1 MKAIIFDDFGS
12 ADVMRL
18 ADVSM
23 PEVRRDD
30 LLVKVMA
37 AGVNRAD
44 LLQREG
50 VYGSQTYGDSSIL
63 GLEVAG
69 EVIAVGNAVSDYA
82 VGDRVMGIVGGG
94 AYAQYAR
101 LDSGMAAVIPSD
113 MSFTDAAAVMESFVT
128 AWEALANLGGI
139 AEGEIVLVHAAAGGI
154 GSAAVQLAK
163 AQGATVLATAS
174 GNNIESVLAL
184 GADAV
189 FDYRQ
194 VDFEAEII
202 DVTASRGVD
211 LIIDFVGGSYLARNI
226 RSLAPGGRLV
236 QVGLL
241 GRDDNAIIPLGTV
254 LHNHLQLL
262 GTVMKS
268 RSRAEKRAMIRRFRD
283 EVLPMMGKE
292 LQPVVG
298 ALYSLSAASDAHR
311 RMEAGGVFGKIVLGD
326 FHPNTGRTDS
336 RSGEG

>member
-1 MKAIIFDDFGS
+1 MKAIMFDDFGS
-12 ADVMRL
+12 ADVLRLGEAPMPKMR
-18 ADVSM
+18 
-23 PEVRRDD
+23 PDD

-50 VYGSQTYGDSSIL
+50 VYGSQSYGDSTIL

-69 EVIAVGNAVSDYA
+69 EVIAMGDGVSGFA
-82 VGDRVMGIVGGG
+82 IGDRVMGIVGGG
-94 AYAQYAR
+94 AYAQFAR
-101 LDSGMAAVIPSD
+101 LDHGMAAAIPAG

-128 AWEALANLGGI
+128 AWEALSNLGKV
-139 AEGEIVLVHAAAGGI
+139 AKGETVLIHAAAGGI

-163 AQGATVLATAS
+163 AAGAAVLATAS
-174 GNNIESVLAL
+174 ASNIENVLTL

-189 FDYRQ
+189 FDYRLT
-194 VDFEAEII
+194 DFEAEIV
-202 DVTASRGVD
+202 DTTASRGVD
-211 LIIDFVGGSYLARNI
+211 LTIDFVGGSYLARNI

-241 GRDDNAIIPLGTV
+241 GRDSNAIIPLDIV

-268 RSRAEKRAMIRRFRD
+268 RSRSEKRAMIGRFR
-283 EVLPMMGKE
+283 EQVLPRVDHE
-292 LQPVVG
+292 LKPVIG
-298 ALYSLSAASDAHR
+298 ARYPLTAASDAHR
-311 RMEAGGVFGKIVLGD
+311 RMEAGGLFGKVVLMG
-326 FHPNTGRTDS
+326 FHG
-336 RSGEG
+336 

>member
-1 MKAIIFDDFGS
+1 MKAIIFDDFGT
-12 ADVMRL
+12 ADVLRL
-18 ADVSM
+18 GEASM
-23 PEVRRDD
+23 PEVRPDD

-50 VYGSQTYGDSSIL
+50 VYGSQSYGDSTIL

-69 EVIAVGNAVSDYA
+69 EVIAMGDAVTGFA

-101 LDSGMAAVIPSD
+101 LDSGLAAAIPAG

-128 AWEALANLGGI
+128 AWEALSNLGK
-139 AEGEIVLVHAAAGGI
+139 AAKGETVLVHAAAGGV
-154 GSAAVQLAK
+154 GSAAVQLAR
-163 AQGATVLATAS
+163 AAGAAVLATAS
-174 GNNIESVLAL
+174 ASNIENVLSL

-189 FDYRQ
+189 FDYKQ
-194 VDFEAEII
+194 ADFEAEI
-202 DVTASRGVD
+202 VTPASRGVN

-241 GRDDNAIIPLGTV
+241 GRDNDAIIPLDIV

-268 RSRAEKRAMIRRFRD
+268 RSRSEKRAMIGRFR
-283 EVLPMMGKE
+283 EQVLPRVGHE
-292 LQPVVG
+292 LKPVIG
-298 ALYSLSAASDAHR
+298 ATYPLTAASDAHR
-311 RMEAGGVFGKIVLGD
+311 RMEAGGLFGKVVLVG
-326 FHPNTGRTDS
+326 FH
-336 RSGEG
+336 E

>member
-1 MKAIIFDDFGS
+1 MKAIVFDDFGG
-12 ADVMRL
+12 ADVLRL
-18 ADVSM
+18 VDAPM
-23 PEVRRDD
+23 PELRPDD
-30 LLVKVMA
+30 LLIKVKA

-50 VYGSQTYGDSSIL
+50 VYGAQTYGDSDIL

-69 EVIAVGNAVSDYA
+69 EVTAVGNEVIGFA

-101 LDSGMAAVIPSD
+101 LDSGMAAAIPTG
-113 MSFTDAAAVMESFVT
+113 MSFIEAAAVMESFVT
-128 AWEALANLGGI
+128 GWEALAHLGQT
-139 AEGEIVLVHAAAGGI
+139 AKSETVLIHAAAGGI

-163 AQGATVLATAS
+163 AAGATVLATAS
-174 GNNIESVLAL
+174 AINIDNVLSL

-189 FDYRQ
+189 FDYKRM
-194 VDFEAEII
+194 DFEAEIV
-202 DVTASRGVD
+202 DATASRGVD

-241 GRDDNAIIPLGTV
+241 GRDDNAIIPLSVV
-254 LHNHLQLL
+254 LHNHLRLI

-268 RSRAEKRAMIRRFRD
+268 RSKAEKRAMVQRFT
-283 EVLPMMGKE
+283 EQVLPMMGQV
-292 LQPVVG
+292 LTPVIG
-298 ALYSLSAASDAHR
+298 AVYPLAAASEAHR
-311 RMEAGGVFGKIVLGD
+311 RMEAGGLFGKIVLAD
-326 FHPNTGRTDS
+326 FP
-336 RSGEG
+336 E

>member
-1 MKAIIFDDFGS
+1 MKAIMFDDFGS
-12 ADVMRL
+12 ADVLRL
-18 ADVSM
+18 GEAAMPDVR
-23 PEVRRDD
+23 PDD

-50 VYGSQTYGDSSIL
+50 VYGSQSYGDSIVL

-69 EVIAVGNAVSDYA
+69 EVIAMGDAVTGFV

-101 LDSGMAAVIPSD
+101 LDSGLAAAIPAG
-113 MSFTDAAAVMESFVT
+113 MSFTAAAAVMESFVT
-128 AWEALANLGGI
+128 AWEALSNLGKV
-139 AEGEIVLVHAAAGGI
+139 AKGETVLVHAAAGGI

-163 AQGATVLATAS
+163 AAGATVLATAS
-174 GNNIESVLAL
+174 ASNIAKVLSL
-184 GADAV
+184 GADAI
-189 FDYRQ
+189 FDYKQ
-194 VDFEAEII
+194 ADFEAEIV
-202 DVTASRGVD
+202 DTTASRGVD

-241 GRDDNAIIPLGTV
+241 GRDNNAIIPLDIV
-254 LHNHLQLL
+254 LHNHLQLI

-268 RSRAEKRAMIRRFRD
+268 RSR
-283 EVLPMMGKE
+283 
-292 LQPVVG
+292 
-298 ALYSLSAASDAHR
+298 SD
-311 RMEAGGVFGKIVLGD
+311 K
-326 FHPNTGRTDS
+326 
-336 RSGEG
+336 

>member
-12 ADVMRL
+12 ADVLQL
-18 ADVSM
+18 ADV
-23 PEVRRDD
+23 PVPDLRPDD

-50 VYGSQTYGDSSIL
+50 VYGSQSYGDSTIL

-69 EVIAVGNAVSDYA
+69 EVMAVGEAVSGFA
-82 VGDRVMGIVGGG
+82 VGDHVMGIVGGG

-101 LDSGMAAVIPSD
+101 LDSGMAAVIPAG
-113 MSFTDAAAVMESFVT
+113 MSSTNAAAVMESFVT
-128 AWEALANLGGI
+128 AWEALAHLGRI
-139 AEGEIVLVHAAAGGI
+139 AAGETVLVHAAAGGI
-154 GSAAVQLAK
+154 GSAAIQLAK
-163 AQGATVLATAS
+163 SQGARVLATAS
-174 GNNIESVLAL
+174 GANVENVLAL

-194 VDFEAEII
+194 VDFEAEIV

-211 LIIDFVGGSYLARNI
+211 LIIDFVGGSYLSRNI

-241 GRDDNAIIPLGTV
+241 GRDDNAIVPLGTV

-268 RSRAEKRAMIRRFRD
+268 RSRADKRAMVRRFRHQ
-283 EVLPMMGKE
+283 VLPMMGKE
-292 LQPVVG
+292 LQPIVG
-298 ALYSLSAASDAHR
+298 TLYPLSAASDAHR

-326 FHPNTGRTDS
+326 FH
-336 RSGEG
+336 E

>member
-12 ADVMRL
+12 ADVLRL
-18 ADVSM
+18 AEAPMPDVR
-23 PEVRRDD
+23 PDD

-50 VYGSQTYGDSSIL
+50 VYGSQSYGDSNIL

-69 EVIAVGNAVSDYA
+69 EVIAMGDAVTGFT

-101 LDSGMAAVIPSD
+101 LDSGMAAAIPAG
-113 MSFTDAAAVMESFVT
+113 MSFIDAAAVMESFVT
-128 AWEALANLGGI
+128 AWEALSNLGK
-139 AEGEIVLVHAAAGGI
+139 AAKGETVLIHAAAGGI

-163 AQGATVLATAS
+163 AVGAVVLATAS
-174 GNNIESVLAL
+174 ASNIENVLSL
-184 GADAV
+184 GADAA
-189 FDYRQ
+189 FDYKQ
-194 VDFEAEII
+194 VDFEAESI
-202 DVTASRGVD
+202 DATASRGVD

-241 GRDDNAIIPLGTV
+241 GRDDNAIIPLDIV
-254 LHNHLQLL
+254 LHNHLQLI

-268 RSRAEKRAMIRRFRD
+268 RPRSEKRTMVSRFRD
-283 EVLPMMGKE
+283 KVLPMIGKD
-292 LQPVVG
+292 LRPVVG
-298 ALYSLSAASDAHR
+298 AVYPITATSDAHR
-311 RMEAGGVFGKIVLGD
+311 RMEAGGLFGKVVLSG
-326 FHPNTGRTDS
+326 FH
-336 RSGEG
+336 E

>member
-1 MKAIIFDDFGS
+1 MKAIVFDDFGS
-12 ADVMRL
+12 ADVLRL
-18 ADVSM
+18 ADVPI
-23 PEVRRDD
+23 PEVRPDD

-50 VYGSQTYGDSSIL
+50 VYGAQTYGDSDIL

-69 EVIAVGNAVSDYA
+69 EVTAVGNEVTGFA

-101 LDSGMAAVIPSD
+101 VDGGMATAIPTGL
-113 MSFTDAAAVMESFVT
+113 SFMEAAAVMESFVT
-128 AWEALANLGGI
+128 GWEALAHLGQI
-139 AEGEIVLVHAAAGGI
+139 AKSETVLIHAAAGGI

-163 AQGATVLATAS
+163 AAGATVLATAS
-174 GNNIESVLAL
+174 AGNIENVFSL

-189 FDYRQ
+189 FDYRRM
-194 VDFEAEII
+194 DFEAEVV
-202 DVTASRGVD
+202 DATASRGVD

-241 GRDDNAIIPLGTV
+241 GRDDNAKIPLGTV

-268 RSRAEKRAMIRRFRD
+268 RSRSEKRAMICRFRD
-283 EVLPMMGKE
+283 DVLPMMGKE

-298 ALYSLSAASDAHR
+298 ALYPLSATSDAHR
-311 RMEAGGVFGKIVLGD
+311 RMEAGGVFGKIVLGN
-326 FHPNTGRTDS
+326 FHG
-336 RSGEG
+336 

>member
-1 MKAIIFDDFGS
+1 MKAIIFDDFGG
-12 ADVMRL
+12 ADVLRL
-18 ADVSM
+18 ADAPM
-23 PEVRRDD
+23 PELRPDD
-30 LLVKVMA
+30 LLIKVMA

-50 VYGSQTYGDSSIL
+50 VYGSQSYGDSPIL

-69 EVIAVGNAVSDYA
+69 EVMAIGDTVSGFA

-101 LDSGMAAVIPSD
+101 LDNGMAVAIPAGL
-113 MSFTDAAAVMESFVT
+113 SFIEAAAVMESFVT
-128 AWEALANLGGI
+128 GWEALAHLGHV
-139 AEGEIVLVHAAAGGI
+139 AKGETALVHAAAGGI

-163 AQGATVLATAS
+163 AAGAIVLATAS
-174 GNNIESVLAL
+174 ASNIDNVLSL
-184 GADAV
+184 GAEAV
-189 FDYRQ
+189 FDYKRM
-194 VDFEAEII
+194 DFEAEVV
-202 DVTASRGVD
+202 DATASHGVD
-211 LIIDFVGGSYLARNI
+211 LIVDFVGGSYLARNI

-268 RSRAEKRAMIRRFRD
+268 RSRSEKRAMIRRFRD
-283 EVLPMMGKE
+283 DVLPMMGKE

-298 ALYSLSAASDAHR
+298 ALYPLSATSDAHR

-326 FHPNTGRTDS
+326 FHG
-336 RSGEG
+336 

>member
-12 ADVMRL
+12 ADVLRL
-18 ADVSM
+18 GEAPM
-23 PEVRRDD
+23 PNVRPTD

-50 VYGSQTYGDSSIL
+50 VYGSQSYGDSTIL

-69 EVIAVGNAVSDYA
+69 DVVDMGDAVTGFA

-101 LDSGMAAVIPSD
+101 LDYGMAAAIPAG
-113 MSFTDAAAVMESFVT
+113 MSFTDAAAIMESFVT
-128 AWEALANLGGI
+128 AWEALSNLGRV
-139 AEGEIVLVHAAAGGI
+139 AKGETVLVHAAAGGI
-154 GSAAVQLAK
+154 GSAAVKLAK
-163 AQGATVLATAS
+163 AAGTTVLATAS
-174 GNNIESVLAL
+174 ANNIENVLSL

-194 VDFEAEII
+194 ADFEAEIV
-202 DVTASRGVD
+202 DTTASRGVD

-226 RSLAPGGRLV
+226 RGLAPGGRLV

-241 GRDDNAIIPLGTV
+241 GRDKNAIIPLDIV
-254 LHNHLQLL
+254 LHNHLQLM

-268 RSRAEKRAMIRRFRD
+268 RSRSEKRAMIGRFR
-283 EVLPMMGKE
+283 EQVLPRVRRE
-292 LQPVVG
+292 LKPVIG
-298 ALYSLSAASDAHR
+298 ATYSLAAVSDAHR
-311 RMEAGGVFGKIVLGD
+311 RMEAGGLFGKVVLTG
-326 FHPNTGRTDS
+326 FH
-336 RSGEG
+336 E

>member
-12 ADVMRL
+12 ADVLRL
-18 ADVSM
+18 ADVPM
-23 PEVRRDD
+23 PEMRSDD

-69 EVIAVGNAVSDYA
+69 EVIAVGSAVSGFA

-101 LDSGMAAVIPSD
+101 LDSGMAAAIPHH

-128 AWEALANLGGI
+128 AWEALAHLGRI
-139 AEGEIVLVHAAAGGI
+139 AAGETVLVHAAAGGI

-163 AQGATVLATAS
+163 SQGATVLATAS
-174 GNNIESVLAL
+174 GNNIENVRAL

-194 VDFEAEII
+194 VDFEAEIV

-254 LHNHLQLL
+254 LHNHLQVL
-262 GTVMKS
+262 GTIMKS
-268 RSRAEKRAMIRRFRD
+268 RSRGEKRAMIQRLKD
-283 EVLPMMGKE
+283 QVLPMMGKE

-298 ALYSLSAASDAHR
+298 ALFPLSAASDAHR
-311 RMEAGGVFGKIVLGD
+311 RMEAGGVFGKIVLSD
-326 FHPNTGRTDS
+326 LHP
-336 RSGEG
+336 

>member
-1 MKAIIFDDFGS
+1 MKAIMFDDFGN
-12 ADVMRL
+12 ADVLRL
-18 ADVSM
+18 GEAPMPDVR
-23 PEVRRDD
+23 PDD
-30 LLVKVMA
+30 LLVKVIA

-44 LLQREG
+44 VLQREG
-50 VYGSQTYGDSSIL
+50 VYGSQSYGDSTIL

-69 EVIAVGNAVSDYA
+69 EVIAIGDGVTGFS

-101 LDSGMAAVIPSD
+101 LDHGMAAAIPAG

-128 AWEALANLGGI
+128 AWEALSNLGRV
-139 AEGEIVLVHAAAGGI
+139 AKDETVLVHAAAGGM

-163 AQGATVLATAS
+163 AAGATVLATAS
-174 GNNIESVLAL
+174 ASNIANVQTL
-184 GADAV
+184 GAYTV

-241 GRDDNAIIPLGTV
+241 GRDDNAIIPLDIV
-254 LHNHLQLL
+254 LHNHLQLM

-268 RSRAEKRAMIRRFRD
+268 RSRSEKRAMIGRFKKQ
-283 EVLPMMGKE
+283 VLPRVGHE
-292 LQPVVG
+292 LKPVIG
-298 ALYSLSAASDAHR
+298 ATYPLTDVSDAHR
-311 RMEAGGVFGKIVLGD
+311 RMEAGGLLGKIVITS
-326 FHPNTGRTDS
+326 FH
-336 RSGEG
+336 E

>member
-1 MKAIIFDDFGS
+1 MKAIMFDDFGS
-12 ADVMRL
+12 ADVLRL
-18 ADVSM
+18 GEAPM
-23 PEVRRDD
+23 PEVRPDD

-50 VYGSQTYGDSSIL
+50 VYGSQSYGDSTIL

-69 EVIAVGNAVSDYA
+69 EVIAMGDAVTGFA

-94 AYAQYAR
+94 AYAQFAR
-101 LDSGMAAVIPSD
+101 LDYGMAAAIPAG
-113 MSFTDAAAVMESFVT
+113 MSFTDAAAVMESSVT
-128 AWEALANLGGI
+128 AWEALSNLGKV
-139 AEGEIVLVHAAAGGI
+139 AKGETVLVHAAAGGI

-163 AQGATVLATAS
+163 AAGATVLATAS
-174 GNNIESVLAL
+174 AGNIENVLTL

-194 VDFEAEII
+194 ADFEAEII

-226 RSLAPGGRLV
+226 RSLAPGGRVV

-241 GRDDNAIIPLGTV
+241 GRDSNAIIPLDIV
-254 LHNHLQLL
+254 LHNHLQLI

-268 RSRAEKRAMIRRFRD
+268 RSRSEKRAMIGRFR
-283 EVLPMMGKE
+283 EQVLPRVGHE
-292 LQPVVG
+292 LTPVIG
-298 ALYSLSAASDAHR
+298 ATYPLTAAPDAHR
-311 RMEAGGVFGKIVLGD
+311 RMEAGGLFGKVVLTG
-326 FHPNTGRTDS
+326 FH
-336 RSGEG
+336 E

>member
-12 ADVMRL
+12 ADVLRL
-18 ADVSM
+18 ADVPM
-23 PEVRRDD
+23 PEMRADD

-50 VYGSQTYGDSSIL
+50 VYGSQSYGDSDIL

-69 EVIAVGNAVSDYA
+69 EVIAMGNAVTGFA

-101 LDSGMAAVIPSD
+101 LDSGMATAIPSG

-128 AWEALANLGGI
+128 AWEALANLGRI
-139 AEGEIVLVHAAAGGI
+139 AKHEIVLVHAAAGGI

-163 AQGATVLATAS
+163 AAGATVMATAS
-174 GNNIESVLAL
+174 ENNIENVLSL

-194 VDFEAEII
+194 VDFEAESI
-202 DVTASRGVD
+202 DATASRGVD

-241 GRDDNAIIPLGTV
+241 GRDDNAIIPLGIV

-268 RSRAEKRAMIRRFRD
+268 RSRPEKRAMIRRFRD
-283 EVLPMMGKE
+283 QVLPMIGKE

-298 ALYSLSAASDAHR
+298 ALYPLSATSDAHR

-326 FHPNTGRTDS
+326 FHQ
-336 RSGEG
+336 

>member
-12 ADVMRL
+12 ADVLRL
-18 ADVSM
+18 ADVPM
-23 PEVRRDD
+23 PDVRPDD

-69 EVIAVGNAVSDYA
+69 EVIAVGDAVSGFG

-101 LDSGMAAVIPSD
+101 LDSGMAAVIPPH
-113 MSFTDAAAVMESFVT
+113 MSFTEAAAVMESFVT
-128 AWEALANLGGI
+128 AWEALGNLGRI
-139 AEGEIVLVHAAAGGI
+139 AQGEIVLIHAAAGGI

-163 AQGATVLATAS
+163 SQGAKVLATAS
-174 GNNIESVLAL
+174 SNNIENVLAL

-194 VDFEAEII
+194 VDFEAEIV

-254 LHNHLQLL
+254 LHNHLKLL

-268 RSRAEKRAMIRRFRD
+268 RSREEKVEMVQRFRD
-283 EVLPMMGKE
+283 HVLSMMDKE
-292 LQPVVG
+292 IQPIVG
-298 ALYSLSAASDAHR
+298 AHYPLSAASAAHR
-311 RMEAGGVFGKIVLGD
+311 RMEAGGVFGKIVLSD
-326 FHPNTGRTDS
+326 FHS
-336 RSGEG
+336 